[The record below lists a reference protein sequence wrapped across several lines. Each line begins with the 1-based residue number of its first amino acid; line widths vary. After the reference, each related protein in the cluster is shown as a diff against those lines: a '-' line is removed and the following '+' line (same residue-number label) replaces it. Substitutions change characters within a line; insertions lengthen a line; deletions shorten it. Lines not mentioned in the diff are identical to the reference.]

1 MMLSLATA
9 LGAIFISGVSCHQL
23 TGILLVN
30 GTESPEWKYVRN
42 AFYWAATT
50 ETADILAGSE
60 VGFRVSTDGN
70 GKYGYFWHP
79 GPGMI
84 YLSRA
89 PNDDLEH
96 YRGDGDW
103 FKIAYGGPVILIA
116 HLKESEA
123 NQVNRQFNFT
133 IPETTPPGKYLLRIE
148 QFMPTTTR
156 NYTQWYVH
164 CAHVNIM
171 GPGGGTPTEFA
182 RFPGTYVVD
191 QPGVLIPENQ
201 FLAGSEPEEGFKLFD
216 YRPPGPAVWSG

>member
-1 MMLSLATA
+1 M
-9 LGAIFISGVSCHQL
+9 
-23 TGILLVN
+23 
-30 GTESPEWKYVRN
+30 EWEGSQFPKTPPIMELDSSNITCGRN

-103 FKIAYGGPVILIA
+103 FKIAYGGPV
-116 HLKESEA
+116 A
-123 NQVNRQFNFT
+123 ND
-133 IPETTPPGKYLLRIE
+133 KWLLWKGSDVC
-148 QFMPTTTR
+148 F
-156 NYTQWYVH
+156 
-164 CAHVNIM
+164 
-171 GPGGGTPTEFA
+171 
-182 RFPGTYVVD
+182 
-191 QPGVLIPENQ
+191 
-201 FLAGSEPEEGFKLFD
+201 FL
-216 YRPPGPAVWSG
+216 